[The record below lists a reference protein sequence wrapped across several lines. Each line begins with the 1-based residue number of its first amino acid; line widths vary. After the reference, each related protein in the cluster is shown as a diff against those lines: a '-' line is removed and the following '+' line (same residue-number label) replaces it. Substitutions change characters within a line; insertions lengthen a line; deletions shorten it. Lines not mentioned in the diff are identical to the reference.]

1 MENRPFPPLRVGVTR
16 DFIGFGRQLI
26 EPVLAEHFP
35 AGGPIAWDY
44 LPEHGPIATPEIIKG
59 FDGILVL
66 QLRFDAAAFAG
77 VRDLKVLARWGVGYD
92 SIDVPACTA
101 ADVALC
107 ITPNAVRRP
116 VAEASIAYVLAL
128 SRRLPLKDRLVRLGR
143 WEDKV
148 ASLGVGLQGRTLGTI
163 GAGNIGRDFLR
174 LARPFDFGRTLV
186 FDPYLDE
193 AAAGT
198 LGVERV
204 DLLTLCRESDFIC
217 IHCPLSA
224 ETRHLVGG
232 PQIRAMKPTAFLIN
246 TARGGII
253 DQAALTLA
261 LQESR
266 IAGAALDV
274 FEQEPLP
281 VDDPLTRLENVIL
294 APHSVAWTDQL
305 VRANGVE
312 ACRNLRA
319 VLHGE
324 RPAALVN
331 PEVWSRPGFQQKLAA
346 LPARGRA
353 EPAI

>member
-1 MENRPFPPLRVGVTR
+1 MQPRPLSPLRVGVTR
-16 DFIGFGRQLI
+16 DFIGFGRELI

-35 AGGPIAWDY
+35 AGGGIAWEY
-44 LPEHGPIATPEIIKG
+44 LPEHGRTATPEVIQG
-59 FDGILVL
+59 FDGILTL
-66 QLRFDAAAFAG
+66 QLRFDAAALAR
-77 VRDLKVLARWGVGYD
+77 VRELKVLARWGVGYD
-92 SIDVPACTA
+92 YIDVPACTA

-116 VAEASIAYVLAL
+116 VAEASMAYVLAL
-128 SRRLPLKDRLVRLGR
+128 SRRLPLKDRLVRQGR
-143 WEDKV
+143 WENKV

-186 FDPYLDE
+186 FDPMLDE
-193 AAAGT
+193 AAVHA
-198 LGVERV
+198 LGAERV

-217 IHCPLSA
+217 VHCPLSA
-224 ETRHLVGG
+224 ETRHLLGE
-232 PQIRAMKPTAFLIN
+232 PQLRAMKPTAFLIN

-253 DQAALTLA
+253 DQAALTRA
-261 LQESR
+261 LQENR
-266 IAGAALDV
+266 LAGAALDV

-281 VDDPLTRLENVIL
+281 ADDPLTQLDNVML

-312 ACRNLRA
+312 ACRNLLT
-319 VLHGE
+319 VLRGE

-331 PEVWSRPGFQQKLAA
+331 PEVWARPGFQQKLKE
-346 LPARGRA
+346 LPG
-353 EPAI
+353 